1 MSNPNLN
8 PSLRAPVV
16 AVVPSASLPVGTAHS
31 VDAIDMGNFANV
43 MAVAVMGAFGEDAT
57 ATLTFQQAT
66 TEAFTDA
73 KAIKGLEPIDLAAN
87 KAGVVNLKAT
97 SLDIKGKFRFVR
109 PLITVGTAAVHG
121 GVVVQGF
128 DARDQPAPAVDGTVV
143 G

>member
-8 PSLRAPVV
+8 PSLRAPVI
-16 AVVPSASLPVGTAHS
+16 ATIPAISMSVGTAYS
-31 VDAIDMGNFANV
+31 VQAVDMGNFVNV
-43 MAVAVMGAFGEDAT
+43 MAVAVMGSFGEDAT

-87 KAGVVNLKAT
+87 EAGVVNLKSTA
-97 SLDIKGKFRFVR
+97 LDIKGKFRFVR
-109 PLITVGTAAVHG
+109 PLITVGTAAVQG
-121 GVVVQGF
+121 AVVVQGF

>member
-16 AVVPSASLPVGTAHS
+16 ASIPSASLSVGTAHS
-31 VDAIDMGNFANV
+31 TDAVDMGNFANV
-43 MAVAVMGAFGEDAT
+43 MAVAVMGAFGEAAT

-66 TEAFTDA
+66 TSAFTDA
-73 KAIKGLEPIDLAAN
+73 KAIKGLEPIDLAAS
-87 KAGVVNLKAT
+87 KVGVVNLKAT

-109 PLITVGTAAVHG
+109 PLITVGTAAVQG
-121 GVVVQGF
+121 AVVVQGF